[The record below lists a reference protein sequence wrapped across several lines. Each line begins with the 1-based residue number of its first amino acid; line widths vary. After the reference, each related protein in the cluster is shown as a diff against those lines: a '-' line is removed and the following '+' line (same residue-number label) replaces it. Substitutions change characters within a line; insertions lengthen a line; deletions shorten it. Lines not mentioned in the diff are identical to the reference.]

1 MFVSLVFLFRTFCKF
16 LSNVVR
22 LSCKKENFMFLP
34 VGQVLESVRILSGNL
49 FCFLFQYFFLLYF
62 PKYKHACI
70 LVFPRLGTAGTL
82 TGQRLKTKH

>member
-1 MFVSLVFLFRTFCKF
+1 MFVSLVFLFRMFCQF
-16 LSNVVR
+16 LSNMVR
-22 LSCKKENFMFLP
+22 LNGKKESLMFLP
-34 VGQVLESVRILSGNL
+34 VGWVLESVKILSGNL
-49 FCFLFQYFFLLYF
+49 FCFLFQYFFLLYL